1 MSAAAIP
8 FALSSS
14 STKRDEIA
22 QGTKEQVTSCVR
34 KHHDGESRPSGVKS
48 ADNTGDKW
56 HYLGSPKSSVNQV
69 DDQRSNGLPI
79 TGTLTVL
86 AIVRDGAWHEL
97 EDNSCRQG

>member
-34 KHHDGESRPSGVKS
+34 KHHVCESRPSASKKVQITPATSGTTS
-48 ADNTGDKW
+48 EAQNLLST
-56 HYLGSPKSSVNQV
+56 
-69 DDQRSNGLPI
+69 RSMIKIKRAANYRHIDRAGGGP
-79 TGTLTVL
+79 
-86 AIVRDGAWHEL
+86 
-97 EDNSCRQG
+97 